1 MRFFI
6 YNSPAFE
13 SYLEGSSHVKGE
25 IRFLRLFAEEGM
37 VALDIGGRI
46 GVTAVTIAKEVGK
59 RGKVYTFEP
68 VLENFEVLKRNLTIN
83 GLKNVKVLQLAVSD
97 RVGRTDFYG
106 SSIVPKEDAQKTSV
120 ETTTLDAFSD
130 KEKLERVDLI
140 NMDCEGSEL
149 LVLKGAGRT
158 LRRNKVKIFCEMH
171 HDLLENLG
179 QSVQDIVE
187 YLKGLG
193 FQVYGVSLDDLSLKE
208 EIERPEY
215 IYAVK

>member
-13 SYLEGSSHVKGE
+13 SYLEGSSHVRGE
-25 IRFLRLFAEEGM
+25 IGFLRSIAEEGM
-37 VALDIGGRI
+37 VALDIGGKI

-68 VLENFEVLKRNLTIN
+68 VPENFKILKKNLIAN
-83 GLKNVKVLQLAVSD
+83 GLKDVKAFQLAVSD
-97 RVGRTDFYG
+97 RVGTMNFYG